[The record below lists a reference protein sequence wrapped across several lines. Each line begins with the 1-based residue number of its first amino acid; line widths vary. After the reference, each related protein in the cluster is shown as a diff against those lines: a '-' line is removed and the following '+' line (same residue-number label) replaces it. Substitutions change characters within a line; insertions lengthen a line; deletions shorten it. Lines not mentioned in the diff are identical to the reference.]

1 MGSEYD
7 NSYGWAFDVIN
18 RSLEI
23 WDGLVFQYEDTAQS
37 SQMREK
43 FRLRSRCEMKYAFT
57 PAEGGILFEPGV
69 VLCRDVIGTG
79 KWEVF
84 DLLKRPAPS
93 VMCTPCSNASTRPV
107 RHQGH
112 PCPLEGGGTNLD
124 AEVDETIQP
133 GADRIKGVQRG
144 KKYMEALSK
153 ATHLVH
159 LLNLSYIHLHVV
171 LCQ

>member
-1 MGSEYD
+1 MGSQYD

-18 RSLEI
+18 RSVKI
-23 WDGLVFQYEDTAQS
+23 WGGLVFQYEDTGQS

-43 FRLRSRCEMKYAFT
+43 FRLRTRCEMKYAFKS
-57 PAEGGILFEPGV
+57 AEGSVLFEPGV

-84 DLLKRPAPS
+84 DLLKRPALS
-93 VMCTPCSNASTRPV
+93 VMCTPCSNRCERPV
-107 RHQGH
+107 RHQEN
-112 PCPLEGGGTNLD
+112 PCPLEGDGTSLD

-133 GADRIKGVQRG
+133 GANRIQGIQCGR
-144 KKYMEALSK
+144 KYIGALSK
-153 ATHLVH
+153 ATHVVR
-159 LLNLSYIHLHVV
+159 LLHISYFV